1 MKCFYHED
9 RDAVATCQKCGKSLC
24 KECTMKYKPI
34 ICEDCHQEEV
44 REQEEEL
51 EQYRLEKKQEQENK
65 NKSIRTKCIIGM
77 FFAFFDFVIGS
88 LNGPLIG
95 FLSALFGFGIP
106 FGFPA
111 WFNFYDEHI
120 AGRLDGIILILPI
133 LDWLFIILL
142 KFAIGIYISY
152 FIGPFVAA
160 YEIFR
165 YFKNRLAED

>member
-9 RDAVATCQKCGKSLC
+9 RDAVA
-24 KECTMKYKPI
+24 
-34 ICEDCHQEEV
+34 CHQEEV
-44 REQEEEL
+44 RKQEEEL
-51 EQYRLEKKQEQENK
+51 EQYHLEKEQENK

-77 FFAFFDFVIGS
+77 FFLFFDFVIGS
-88 LNGPLIG
+88 LNGPLMG
-95 FLSALFGFGIP
+95 FLNALFGFGIP